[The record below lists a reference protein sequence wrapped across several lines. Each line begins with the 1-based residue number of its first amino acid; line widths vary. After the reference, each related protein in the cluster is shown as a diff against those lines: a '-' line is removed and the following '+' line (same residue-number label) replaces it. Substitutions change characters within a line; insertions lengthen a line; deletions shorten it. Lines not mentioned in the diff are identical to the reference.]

1 MPINFEGVITLKKAV
16 HFGAGNIGRGFIGLL
31 LSKAGY
37 HVTFVDVAASL
48 VDDINALGKYYVQI
62 VGDEP
67 KRILVEN
74 VSAIN
79 SDKNLDALLDAIT
92 DADIVTTAIGPNIL
106 KFIAPNIAK
115 GLVKRIATN
124 DTPLNIIAC
133 ENMVGGSTALKN
145 FVYAALPDDAKPK
158 VDKLIGFPDAAVDR
172 IVPLQ
177 KNEEKLLVQV
187 EPYAEWDV
195 DSNGIVGEAPVI
207 EGMTLVDNLSA
218 YIERKLFTVNTGHA
232 SIAYISYQKGIADIS
247 SAMKNADVVEMARRV
262 WKETGTLLIDK
273 YGFDP
278 DKHWKYVETTESRFA
293 NPFLSDE
300 VTRVARGPVRKLSPK
315 DRLVSP
321 ATQLIERGKTPE
333 ALATV
338 IAAALKF
345 DFNGDKEA
353 VEVQEYI
360 KANGMD
366 AAITHFTGA
375 EAGSKLFELI
385 KAEI

>member
-1 MPINFEGVITLKKAV
+1 MKKAV

-48 VDDINALGKYYVQI
+48 VDDINELGKYYVQI

-232 SIAYISYQKGIADIS
+232 SIAYLSYQKGIADIS

-273 YGFDP
+273 YGFDHE
-278 DKHWKYVETTESRFA
+278 KHWKYVETTESRFA

-345 DFNGDKEA
+345 DFSGDKEA

-375 EAGSKLFELI
+375 EAGSKLFELVKTKI
-385 KAEI
+385 

>member
-1 MPINFEGVITLKKAV
+1 MKKAV

-37 HVTFVDVAASL
+37 HVTFVDVAATL
-48 VDDINALGKYYVQI
+48 VDDINELGKYYVQI
-62 VGDEP
+62 VGDDP

-79 SDKNLDALLDAIT
+79 SDKNLDALLDAIVE
-92 DADIVTTAIGPNIL
+92 ADIVTTAIGPNIL

-115 GLVKRIATN
+115 GLVKRVAVN
-124 DTPLNIIAC
+124 QQPLNIIAC
-133 ENMVGGSTALKN
+133 ENMVGGSTALKG
-145 FVYAALPDDAKPK
+145 FVYNNLPEDAKAK
-158 VDKLIGFPDAAVDR
+158 VDELIGFPDAAVDR

-195 DSNGIVGEAPVI
+195 DSTGIKGEAPVI

-232 SIAYISYQKGIADIS
+232 SIAYLAYQKDIKDIS

-262 WKETGTLLIDK
+262 WKETGTLLLDK

-278 DKHWKYVETTESRFA
+278 EKHWKYVETTESRFA

-321 ATQLIERGKTPE
+321 ATQLIERGKVPE

-360 KANGMD
+360 KANGME

-375 EAGSKLFELI
+375 EAGSKLFELV
-385 KAEI
+385 KAEL

>member
-1 MPINFEGVITLKKAV
+1 MKKAV